1 MDSRTKPAVKER
13 SNMITLLLF
22 IALGLILLADIMDN
36 STVKLGFLA
45 IIPGALGVILAIVF
59 GIWTLWNIIVVAS
72 GFSIEEKIQ
81 IYEEQ
86 NAQIEQSIDAAVKA
100 YCEHEQIT
108 YVQMSDGAVALV
120 AAAYPELAS
129 SELVKT
135 QMEVWTSNSN
145 ELKELKSDLVDF
157 HRAQYFLYFGGEL

>member
-1 MDSRTKPAVKER
+1 
-13 SNMITLLLF
+13 MITLLLF
-22 IALGLILLADIMDN
+22 IAFGLVILAEVMDN
-36 STVKLGFLA
+36 HTKLDFFA
-45 IIPGALGVILAIVF
+45 VIPGGIGVILAIVC
-59 GIWTLWNIIVVAS
+59 GIWTLWNIIVVAD
-72 GFSIEEKIQ
+72 GFGIEEKIG

-86 NAQIEQSIDAAVKA
+86 NAQIEQSIDAAIKA

-145 ELKELKSDLVDF
+145 ELKDLKSRLVDF
-157 HRAQYFLYFGGEL
+157 HRAQYFLYFGGELS

>member
-1 MDSRTKPAVKER
+1 
-13 SNMITLLLF
+13 MITLLLA
-22 IALGLILLADIMDN
+22 IALGLVLLAEIIDG
-36 STVKLGFLA
+36 STNKFGFLA
-45 IIPGALGVILAIVF
+45 VVPGVLGSVFTIIF

-72 GFSIEEKIQ
+72 GFGIQEKIG

-86 NAQIEQSIDAAVKA
+86 NTQIEQSIDAAVKA

-135 QMEVWTSNSN
+135 QMDIWTSNSK

-157 HRAQYFLYFGGEL
+157 HRAQYFLYFGGELS

>member
-1 MDSRTKPAVKER
+1 
-13 SNMITLLLF
+13 MITLLLA
-22 IALGLILLADIMDN
+22 IALGLVLLAEIIDG
-36 STVKLGFLA
+36 STNKFGFLA
-45 IIPGALGVILAIVF
+45 VVPGVLGAIFAIIF
-59 GIWTLWNIIVVAS
+59 GIWTLCNIIVVAS
-72 GFSIEEKIQ
+72 GFGIQEKIG

-86 NAQIEQSIDAAVKA
+86 NTQIEQSIDAAVKA

-135 QMEVWTSNSN
+135 QMDIWTSNSK

-157 HRAQYFLYFGGEL
+157 HRAQYFLYFGGELS

>member
-1 MDSRTKPAVKER
+1 
-13 SNMITLLLF
+13 MITLLLA
-22 IALGLILLADIMDN
+22 IALGLVLLAEIIDG
-36 STVKLGFLA
+36 STNKFGFLA
-45 IIPGALGVILAIVF
+45 VVPGVLGTVFAIIF
-59 GIWTLWNIIVVAS
+59 GIWTLWNIIIVAS
-72 GFSIEEKIQ
+72 GFGIQEKIE
-81 IYEEQ
+81 IYEDQ

-135 QMEVWTSNSN
+135 QMEVWTSNSS
-145 ELKELKSDLVDF
+145 ELKDLKSDLVDF
-157 HRAQYFLYFGGEL
+157 HRAQYFLYFGGELS

>member
-1 MDSRTKPAVKER
+1 
-13 SNMITLLLF
+13 MITLLLA
-22 IALGLILLADIMDN
+22 IALGLVLLAEIIDG
-36 STVKLGFLA
+36 STNKFGFLA
-45 IIPGALGVILAIVF
+45 VVPGALGVIFAIVF
-59 GIWTLWNIIVVAS
+59 GVWTLWNIIVVAS

-81 IYEEQ
+81 IYEDQ
-86 NAQIEQSIDAAVKA
+86 NTQIEQSIDAAVKA

-108 YVQMSDGAVALV
+108 YVQMSDGAIALV

-145 ELKELKSDLVDF
+145 ELKDLKSKLVDF
-157 HRAQYFLYFGGEL
+157 HRAQYFLYFGGELS

>member
-1 MDSRTKPAVKER
+1 
-13 SNMITLLLF
+13 MITVLLA
-22 IALGLILLADIMDN
+22 IALGLVLLAEFIDN
-36 STVKLGFLA
+36 SMNKFGFLA
-45 IIPGALGVILAIVF
+45 VVPGVLGAIFAVIF
-59 GIWTLWNIIVVAS
+59 GIWTLWNIVTVAS
-72 GFSIEEKIQ
+72 GFGIQEKIE
-81 IYEEQ
+81 IYENQ

-135 QMEVWTSNSN
+135 QMEVWTSNSH
-145 ELKELKSDLVDF
+145 ELKDLKSRLVDF
-157 HRAQYFLYFGGEL
+157 HRAQYFLYFGGELS

>member
-1 MDSRTKPAVKER
+1 
-13 SNMITLLLF
+13 MITLLLLVSAAF
-22 IALGLILLADIMDN
+22 IALAEAIDN
-36 STVKLGFLA
+36 SNCKLCTIFA
-45 IIPGALGVILAIVF
+45 IPGIIGVAGCLVF
-59 GIWTLWNIIVVAS
+59 GIWTIWNVMCVAS
-72 GFSIEEKIQ
+72 GFSIEEKIE

-86 NAQIEQSIDAAVKA
+86 NAQIEQSIDVAVKA

-135 QMEVWTSNSN
+135 QMEVWMSNSN
-145 ELKELKSDLVDF
+145 ELKELKSDLVGF
-157 HRAQYFLYFGGEL
+157 HRAQYFLYFGGELS

>member
-1 MDSRTKPAVKER
+1 
-13 SNMITLLLF
+13 MITLLLA
-22 IALGLILLADIMDN
+22 IALGLVLLAEIIDG
-36 STVKLGFLA
+36 STNKFGFLA
-45 IIPGALGVILAIVF
+45 VVPGVLGAVFAIVF
-59 GIWTLWNIIVVAS
+59 GIWTFWNLIVVAS
-72 GFSIEEKIQ
+72 GFGIQEKIE
-81 IYEEQ
+81 IYEDQ

-145 ELKELKSDLVDF
+145 ELKDLKSDLVDF
-157 HRAQYFLYFGGEL
+157 HRAQYFLYFGGELS

>member
-1 MDSRTKPAVKER
+1 
-13 SNMITLLLF
+13 MITLLLA
-22 IALGLILLADIMDN
+22 IALGLVLLAEIIDG
-36 STVKLGFLA
+36 STNKFGFLA
-45 IIPGALGVILAIVF
+45 VVPSVLGAIFAIIF

-72 GFSIEEKIQ
+72 GFGIQEKIQ
-81 IYEEQ
+81 IYEDQ
-86 NAQIEQSIDAAVKA
+86 NTQIEQSIDAAVKA

-135 QMEVWTSNSN
+135 QMEVWTSNSK
-145 ELKELKSDLVDF
+145 ELKDLKSDLVDF
-157 HRAQYFLYFGGEL
+157 HRAQYFLYFGGELS

>member
-1 MDSRTKPAVKER
+1 
-13 SNMITLLLF
+13 MITLFLLLS
-22 IALGLILLADIMDN
+22 IGCIVVSEVLDN
-36 STVKLGFLA
+36 NSNCELYTLYA
-45 IIPGALGVILAIVF
+45 IPRILGVVGCAIF
-59 GIWTLWNIIVVAS
+59 GVWTLWNIFTVAS
-72 GFSIEEKIQ
+72 GFGIQEKIQ
-81 IYEEQ
+81 IYEDQ

-135 QMEVWTSNSN
+135 QMEVWTYNSS
-145 ELKELKSDLVDF
+145 ELKDLKSKLVDF
-157 HRAQYFLYFGGEL
+157 HRAQYFLYFGGELS

>member
-1 MDSRTKPAVKER
+1 
-13 SNMITLLLF
+13 MITLLLLVSAAF
-22 IALGLILLADIMDN
+22 IVLAEAIDN
-36 STVKLGFLA
+36 SNCKLCTIFA
-45 IIPGALGVILAIVF
+45 IPGIIGVAGCIVF
-59 GIWTLWNIIVVAS
+59 GIWTIWNVMCVAS
-72 GFSIEEKIQ
+72 GFSIEEKIE

-86 NAQIEQSIDAAVKA
+86 NAQIEQSIDVAVKA

-135 QMEVWTSNSN
+135 QMEVWMSNSN
-145 ELKELKSDLVDF
+145 ELKELKSDLVGF
-157 HRAQYFLYFGGEL
+157 HRAQYFLYFGGELT

>member
-1 MDSRTKPAVKER
+1 
-13 SNMITLLLF
+13 MITVLLF
-22 IALGLILLADIMDN
+22 FALGLILIAEVMDN
-36 STVKLGFLA
+36 STRQLA
-45 IIPGALGVILAIVF
+45 SVSVIPGTLGVALAIVF
-59 GIWTLWNIIVVAS
+59 GIWTLVNIFLVAS

-108 YVQMSDGAVALV
+108 YTQMSDGAIALV

-135 QMEVWTSNSN
+135 QMEVWTSNSY

-157 HRAQYFLYFGGEL
+157 HRAQYFLYFGGKL

>member
-1 MDSRTKPAVKER
+1 
-13 SNMITLLLF
+13 MITLFLLLS
-22 IALGLILLADIMDN
+22 IGCIVLAEVLSN
-36 STVKLGFLA
+36 SNCKLCTVFA
-45 IIPGALGVILAIVF
+45 IPGIIGVAGCAIF
-59 GIWTLWNIIVVAS
+59 GIWTIWNVICVSS
-72 GFSIEEKIQ
+72 GFGIQEKIE
-81 IYEEQ
+81 IYEDQ
-86 NAQIEQSIDAAVKA
+86 NTQIEQSIDAAVKA

-145 ELKELKSDLVDF
+145 ELKELKSKLVDF
-157 HRAQYFLYFGGEL
+157 HRAQYFLYFGGELS

>member
-1 MDSRTKPAVKER
+1 
-13 SNMITLLLF
+13 MITLLLA
-22 IALGLILLADIMDN
+22 IALGLVLLAEIIDG
-36 STVKLGFLA
+36 STNKFGFLA
-45 IIPGALGVILAIVF
+45 VVPGVLGTIFTIIF

-72 GFSIEEKIQ
+72 GFGIQEKIQ
-81 IYEEQ
+81 IYEDQ
-86 NAQIEQSIDAAVKA
+86 NTQIEQSIDAAVKA

-135 QMEVWTSNSN
+135 QMEVWTSNSK
-145 ELKELKSDLVDF
+145 ELKDLKSDLVDF
-157 HRAQYFLYFGGEL
+157 HRAQYFLYFGGELS

>member
-1 MDSRTKPAVKER
+1 
-13 SNMITLLLF
+13 MITLLLLVSAAF
-22 IALGLILLADIMDN
+22 IALAEAIDN
-36 STVKLGFLA
+36 SNCKLCTIFA
-45 IIPGALGVILAIVF
+45 IPGIIGVAGCIVF
-59 GIWTLWNIIVVAS
+59 GIWTIWNVMCVAS
-72 GFSIEEKIQ
+72 GFGIQEKIR

-86 NAQIEQSIDAAVKA
+86 NTQIEYAIDAAVKA

-145 ELKELKSDLVDF
+145 ELKGLKSKLVDF
-157 HRAQYFLYFGGEL
+157 HRAQYFLYFGGELS

>member
-1 MDSRTKPAVKER
+1 
-13 SNMITLLLF
+13 MITLLLA
-22 IALGLILLADIMDN
+22 IALGFVLLAEIIDDSAN
-36 STVKLGFLA
+36 KFGFLA
-45 IIPGALGVILAIVF
+45 VVPGVLGAVFAIVF
-59 GIWTLWNIIVVAS
+59 GIWTLWNIFTVAS
-72 GFSIEEKIQ
+72 GFGIQEKIQ

-86 NAQIEQSIDAAVKA
+86 NAQIEESIDAAVKA

-135 QMEVWTSNSN
+135 QMEVWTSNTH
-145 ELKELKSDLVDF
+145 ELKKMKSKLVDF
-157 HRAQYFLYFGGEL
+157 NKARYFLYFGGELS

>member
-1 MDSRTKPAVKER
+1 
-13 SNMITLLLF
+13 MITVLLF
-22 IALGLILLADIMDN
+22 FALGLILIAEVMDN
-36 STVKLGFLA
+36 STRQLA
-45 IIPGALGVILAIVF
+45 SVSVIPGTLGVALAIVF
-59 GIWTLWNIIVVAS
+59 GMWTLVNIFLVAS

-108 YVQMSDGAVALV
+108 YTQMSDGAIALV

-135 QMEVWTSNSN
+135 QMEVWTSNSY

-157 HRAQYFLYFGGEL
+157 HRAQYFLYFGGKL

>member
-1 MDSRTKPAVKER
+1 
-13 SNMITLLLF
+13 MITLFLLLS
-22 IALGLILLADIMDN
+22 IGCIILADVLEN
-36 STVKLGFLA
+36 SNCKLCTIVA
-45 IIPGALGVILAIVF
+45 IPGIIGVAGCAIF
-59 GIWTLWNIIVVAS
+59 GIWTIWNIITVAS
-72 GFSIEEKIQ
+72 GFGIQEKIQ
-81 IYEEQ
+81 IYEDQ

-135 QMEVWTSNSN
+135 QMEVWTSNSS
-145 ELKELKSDLVDF
+145 ELKDLKSDLVDF
-157 HRAQYFLYFGGEL
+157 HRAQYFLYFGGELS

>member
-1 MDSRTKPAVKER
+1 
-13 SNMITLLLF
+13 MITLLLLVSAAF
-22 IALGLILLADIMDN
+22 IVLAETIDN
-36 STVKLGFLA
+36 SHCKLCTIFA
-45 IIPGALGVILAIVF
+45 IPGIIGVAGCIVF
-59 GIWTLWNIIVVAS
+59 GIWTIWNVCTVAS
-72 GFSIEEKIQ
+72 GFGIQEKIE

-86 NAQIEQSIDAAVKA
+86 NAQIEESIDAAVKA

-135 QMEVWTSNSN
+135 QMEVWTSNTH
-145 ELKELKSDLVDF
+145 ELKKMKSKLVDF
-157 HRAQYFLYFGGEL
+157 NKARYFLYFGGELS

>member
-1 MDSRTKPAVKER
+1 
-13 SNMITLLLF
+13 MITLLLLVSAAF
-22 IALGLILLADIMDN
+22 IVLAEAIDN
-36 STVKLGFLA
+36 SHCKLCTIFA
-45 IIPGALGVILAIVF
+45 IPGIIGVAGCIVF
-59 GIWTLWNIIVVAS
+59 GIWTIWNVVCVAS
-72 GFSIEEKIQ
+72 GFSIEEKIG

-86 NAQIEQSIDAAVKA
+86 NAQIEESIDAAVKA

-135 QMEVWTSNSN
+135 QMEVWTSNSS
-145 ELKELKSDLVDF
+145 ELKELKSRLVDF
-157 HRAQYFLYFGGEL
+157 HHAQYFLYFGGDLS

>member
-1 MDSRTKPAVKER
+1 
-13 SNMITLLLF
+13 MITLLLA
-22 IALGLILLADIMDN
+22 IALGLVLLAEIIDG
-36 STVKLGFLA
+36 STNKFGFLA
-45 IIPGALGVILAIVF
+45 VVPGVLGAVFAIIF

-72 GFSIEEKIQ
+72 GFGIQEKIQ
-81 IYEEQ
+81 IYEDQ
-86 NAQIEQSIDAAVKA
+86 NTQIEQSIDTAVKA

-135 QMEVWTSNSN
+135 QMEVWTSNSK
-145 ELKELKSDLVDF
+145 ELKDLKSDLVDF
-157 HRAQYFLYFGGEL
+157 HRAQYFLYFGGELS

>member
-1 MDSRTKPAVKER
+1 
-13 SNMITLLLF
+13 MITLLLA
-22 IALGLILLADIMDN
+22 IALGFVLLAEIIDG
-36 STVKLGFLA
+36 STNKFGFLA
-45 IIPGALGVILAIVF
+45 VVPGVLGAIF

-72 GFSIEEKIQ
+72 GFGIQEKIE
-81 IYEEQ
+81 IYEDQ
-86 NAQIEQSIDAAVKA
+86 NVQIEQSIDAAVKA

-135 QMEVWTSNSN
+135 QMEVWTSNSH
-145 ELKELKSDLVDF
+145 ELKEMKSDLVDF
-157 HRAQYFLYFGGEL
+157 NKARYFLYFGGELS

>member
-1 MDSRTKPAVKER
+1 
-13 SNMITLLLF
+13 MITLLLA
-22 IALGLILLADIMDN
+22 IALGLVLLAEIIDG
-36 STVKLGFLA
+36 STNKFGFLA
-45 IIPGALGVILAIVF
+45 VVPGALGVIFAIIF
-59 GIWTLWNIIVVAS
+59 GIWTLWNIFTVAS
-72 GFSIEEKIQ
+72 GFGIQEKIQ
-81 IYEEQ
+81 IYEDQ
-86 NAQIEQSIDAAVKA
+86 NTQIEQSIDAAVKA

-145 ELKELKSDLVDF
+145 ELKDLKSDLVDF
-157 HRAQYFLYFGGEL
+157 HRAQYFLYFGGELS

>member
-1 MDSRTKPAVKER
+1 
-13 SNMITLLLF
+13 MITLLLA
-22 IALGLILLADIMDN
+22 IALGLVLLAEIIDG
-36 STVKLGFLA
+36 STNKFGFLA
-45 IIPGALGVILAIVF
+45 VVPRVLGAGF
-59 GIWTLWNIIVVAS
+59 GIQ
-72 GFSIEEKIQ
+72 EKIG

-86 NAQIEQSIDAAVKA
+86 NTQIEQSIDAAVKA

-135 QMEVWTSNSN
+135 QMEVWTSNTH
-145 ELKELKSDLVDF
+145 ELKKMKSKLVDF
-157 HRAQYFLYFGGEL
+157 NKARYFLYFGGELS

>member
-1 MDSRTKPAVKER
+1 
-13 SNMITLLLF
+13 MITLLLF
-22 IALGLILLADIMDN
+22 IAFGLVILAEVMDN
-36 STVKLGFLA
+36 HTKLDFFA
-45 IIPGALGVILAIVF
+45 IIPGGLGVVLAIVC
-59 GIWTLWNIIVVAS
+59 GIWTLWNIIVVAD
-72 GFSIEEKIQ
+72 GFGIEEKIG

-108 YVQMSDGAVALV
+108 YVQMSDGAIALV

-145 ELKELKSDLVDF
+145 ELKDLKSRLVDF
-157 HRAQYFLYFGGEL
+157 HRAQYFLYFGGELS

>member
-1 MDSRTKPAVKER
+1 
-13 SNMITLLLF
+13 MITLLLA
-22 IALGLILLADIMDN
+22 IALGFVLLAEFIDG
-36 STVKLGFLA
+36 STNKFGFLA
-45 IIPGALGVILAIVF
+45 VVPGVLGAVFAIIFGV
-59 GIWTLWNIIVVAS
+59 WTLWNIFTVAS
-72 GFSIEEKIQ
+72 GFGIQEKIE

-108 YVQMSDGAVALV
+108 YVQMADDAVALV

-135 QMEVWTSNSN
+135 QMEVWTSNSS
-145 ELKELKSDLVDF
+145 ELKDLKSDLVDF
-157 HRAQYFLYFGGEL
+157 HRAQYFLYFGGELS

>member
-1 MDSRTKPAVKER
+1 
-13 SNMITLLLF
+13 MITLLLA
-22 IALGLILLADIMDN
+22 IALGLVLLAEIIDG
-36 STVKLGFLA
+36 STNKFGFLA
-45 IIPGALGVILAIVF
+45 VVPGVLGAIFAIIF

-72 GFSIEEKIQ
+72 GFGIQEKIQ
-81 IYEEQ
+81 IYENQ

-145 ELKELKSDLVDF
+145 ELKELRSDLVDF
-157 HRAQYFLYFGGEL
+157 HRAQYFLYFGGELS